1 MVIQPFN
8 KEKAKAELTNFR
20 LQVPLVHCMTNEVAQ
35 ELTANVLLAIG
46 SSPAMIVAAAEAG
59 DFAKQADALLIN
71 VGTLYP
77 KRDQAMQCAV
87 KAACESGT
95 PWVLDPVAVGIL
107 AYRTN
112 FCQQLLL
119 KHPNAIRGNAS
130 EIIALSGGLATN
142 RGVESAN
149 SSESALDNAISL
161 AQRTKSIVAV
171 TGEIDYVTD
180 GKTTYAIEGGHIL
193 TTRVVATGCALS
205 ALVAAMLANTKNPL
219 QATATACMVFSVAA
233 KQAAATIA
241 CQGPG
246 SFKIAFLDALYH
258 IDQFIES
265 K

>member
-8 KEKAKAELTNFR
+8 KEKAKTELKNFR

-35 ELTANVLLAIG
+35 EFTANVLLAIG
-46 SSPAMIVAAAEAG
+46 SSPAMIVASAEAG
-59 DFAKQADALLIN
+59 HFAKQADALLIN

-95 PWVLDPVAVGIL
+95 PWVLDPVAVGVL
-107 AYRTN
+107 AYRTH

-119 KHPNAIRGNAS
+119 KYPTAIRGNAS

-142 RGVESAN
+142 RGVESAD
-149 SSESALDNAISL
+149 SSDAALESAILL
-161 AQRTKSIVAV
+161 AQRTKAIVAV
-171 TGEIDYVTD
+171 TGEVDYVTD

-193 TTRVVATGCALS
+193 MTRVVATGCALS
-205 ALVAAMLANTKNPL
+205 ALVAAMLANTQSPL
-219 QATATACMVFSVAA
+219 QATANACMVFSVAA
-233 KQAAATIA
+233 KQAAATIT

-246 SFKIAFLDALYH
+246 SFKIALLDALYH
-258 IDQFIES
+258 IDQLIE
-265 K
+265 